1 MKHLF
6 SVLIALI
13 TFPVILQGQQVK
25 INDLSKFDGIVTAS
39 EFNTVKRVHPVAQR
53 AIDNREVAGEFKNV
67 TYKLAPN
74 VRVLSVEQKSRLKM
88 SADGILDRS
97 LMGGFNPD
105 PSLIYLD
112 MDGEFAFQAQP
123 LDEKSLMVLRPKM
136 SSVFEDLN
144 IPPQEVALT
153 LANTAVTDPAVQT
166 SSSKSQEDYLINF
179 VFKDYKIV
187 LDSLGKSGCFITL
200 NGNISLTNPKIEAS
214 YTKNNGYRILFKAG
228 EVLNL
233 KADMNIKIKNE
244 QKMLLWGGYAQIP
257 ELGKCEIAI
266 YLALTFE
273 GNITLKVEMS
283 HAFDLQLGV
292 KGSTFWYAPTSF
304 KNISDYS
311 LFNEMS
317 ADLVLDAKAFA
328 GVMCNANMRIFGLK
342 LLDINFTAGLE
353 ATGKIEDNKI
363 SAEMGLRALSEWKL
377 LHLKKTMFNKY
388 ILMLRYEKPNFA
400 GYDITIHEAC
410 AFGDFVAGEVRK
422 SLGGDTIPYT
432 GPLTLLVKQSPSS
445 QPGIYS
451 AQTDKD
457 GIFLAKN
464 IPLKKGSTVS
474 VRLPGV
480 ANASPESEAT
490 IPFSEIQLYHADYYA
505 GIAGGSVSGG
515 KSKWYKL
522 ATAHNTSAGAAQNS
536 AAAGLYGGAAKFQ
549 HTSALS
555 RSERMKRIS
564 EFMAD
569 ILEYRGPVELVSQSG
584 SRPLSGVI
592 NSLNGSYEVRNLN
605 FIPGDLVKARIN
617 VEGFIVESDWVET
630 DGLVV
635 SDIETEG
642 LQFSG
647 THSSTTASALSS
659 FVLVSP
665 LRGETN
671 PQGSLRLIKGMNYSD
686 PLPVAERTAVD
697 AFPDARNAVV
707 YFDKTVNLV
716 QLEGNPS
723 VSVARS
729 GTWSKSYSLPAVSA
743 SVFKCDRPFE
753 VVSYLFKNREVG
765 YSFFMEP
772 CGKTTSKGLHTMF
785 EAMKGQKLEGIMK
798 GIRPK
803 KAAPK
808 VNNFVR

>member
-1 MKHLF
+1 MKYLF

-13 TFPVILQGQQVK
+13 SFPVILQGQQGK
-25 INDLSKFDGIVTAS
+25 INDLSKFEGVVTAS
-39 EFNTVKRVHPVAQR
+39 EFNRVKRVHPVAQR
-53 AIDNREVAGEFKNV
+53 AINNREVAGEFKNV

-74 VRVLSVEQKSRLKM
+74 VRVLTGEQKSRLKM

-97 LMGGFNPD
+97 AMGGFNPD

-112 MDGEFAFQAQP
+112 REGEFAFQAQP
-123 LDEKSLMVLRPKM
+123 IDEKSLMVLKPKM

-153 LANTAVTDPAVQT
+153 LANTAETDPAVQT
-166 SSSKSQEDYLINF
+166 TSSKNQEDYLINF

-200 NGNISLTNPKIEAS
+200 NGNISLTNPIIEAS

-228 EVLNL
+228 EALNL
-233 KADMNIKIKNE
+233 KADMNIKLKNE

-273 GNITLKVEMS
+273 GNITLKVEMA

-328 GVMCNANMRIFGLK
+328 GVMCNANMRVFGLK

-410 AFGDFVAGEVRK
+410 AFGDFVAGEIRK
-422 SLGGDTIPYT
+422 SVGGDTIPYT
-432 GPLTLLVKQSPSS
+432 GPLTLLVKQSPGS
-445 QPGIYS
+445 QPGIYP
-451 AQTDKD
+451 AHTDKD

-474 VRLPGV
+474 VRVPGV

-490 IPFSEIQLYHADYYA
+490 IPFSEIQLYHADYFA

-522 ATAHNTSAGAAQNS
+522 ATSHNTSPGAAQTA
-536 AAAGLYGGAAKFQ
+536 AAAGLSGGAAKFQ

-555 RSERMKRIS
+555 RSERMKKIS
-564 EFMAD
+564 EFMSN
-569 ILEYRGPVELVSQSG
+569 ILEYRGPVEFVSQSG
-584 SRPLSGVI
+584 GRPLSGAI
-592 NSLNGSYEVRNLN
+592 SSLNGSYEVGNLN

-617 VEGFIVESDWVET
+617 VDGFIVESDWVET
-630 DGLVV
+630 DGLVI
-635 SDIETEG
+635 SEIETEDM
-642 LQFSG
+642 QFSG
-647 THSSTTASALSS
+647 THSSTTASALRS
-659 FVLVSP
+659 FVLVTP
-665 LRGETN
+665 LRGVTN
-671 PQGSLRLIKGMNYSD
+671 PQGRLRLIKGMNYSD
-686 PLPVAERTAVD
+686 PLPAAERAMVD
-697 AFPDARNAVV
+697 AFPEARNAVV
-707 YFDKTVNLV
+707 YFDKTANLV
-716 QLEGNPS
+716 QLSGSPAA
-723 VSVARS
+723 SVAET
-729 GTWSKSYSLPAVSA
+729 GPWSKTYSLPVVSA
-743 SVFKCDRPFE
+743 QVFKCDRPFE
-753 VVSYLFKNREVG
+753 MVSYLFKNKETG

-772 CGKTTSKGLHTMF
+772 CGKTSSTGLQNMF
-785 EAMKGQKLEGIMK
+785 DAMKGRKLQGIMK
-798 GIRPK
+798 NIQPK